1 MKHNVSEISISLSSL
16 NSSIHTYIYLLD
28 LTELVFSFVNVS
40 VWRNRVSF
48 DELALSVSLNSL
60 DLKQLDVSVVPNRRI
75 HVTKTRKKSM
85 F

>member
-1 MKHNVSEISISLSSL
+1 M
-16 NSSIHTYIYLLD
+16 
-28 LTELVFSFVNVS
+28 NVS

-48 DELALSVSLNSL
+48 DESALSVSLNSL